1 MLVLLPM
8 SWPKGQKKKNSYFKE
23 NEIYLKK
30 NNTTAFHLVFS
41 FQVLS
46 YFKFIVNIVHY

>member
-1 MLVLLPM
+1 MFKTMLVLLPM

-30 NNTTAFHLVFS
+30 KKYNCFPSGIFLPGI
-41 FQVLS
+41 VLL
-46 YFKFIVNIVHY
+46 